1 MGRELPP
8 KYVIKI
14 LSRLENRG
22 FSAYMVGGCVRDM
35 IMGRR
40 PHDWDICSS
49 ALPDELI
56 SVFPR
61 SRPTGIKH
69 GTVTVK
75 MSGSSAEITTFRSD
89 GEYKDHRRPEAVQF
103 LSGLKGD
110 LERRDFTVNALALS
124 RSGELCDLFGG
135 REDIGNRL
143 IRCVGEPDRR
153 FNEDAL
159 RMLRAFR
166 FSAVLGFEIEPDTLA
181 AIRRNAPLSTF
192 LAKERIRDELE
203 KILLSDSPQT
213 ISHVIEF
220 GLTNDLVDKASACP
234 ELLSLKRLPKN
245 RALRW
250 AGLCALLLN
259 SGVIKDAAGFL
270 STLRLDS
277 ASIHSCSLGAKL
289 ALEHEPADALS
300 WKKLLAENGAE
311 IASCTAAACD
321 ALHGSG
327 HRALLRTV
335 IKSGE
340 CWSVKQLAVSGD
352 DIIGLGFRGT
362 EVGSVLSRLLYH
374 VLEQPSDNE
383 KVQLLNMARELA
395 AAQGKNQF

>member
-22 FSAYMVGGCVRDM
+22 FSAYMVGGCVRDV

-49 ALPDELI
+49 ALPDEVLA
-56 SVFPR
+56 VFPR

-103 LSGLKGD
+103 ISGLKGD

-124 RSGELCDLFGG
+124 RSGEICDLFGG
-135 REDIGNRL
+135 KEDIGKRL
-143 IRCVGEPDRR
+143 IRCVGEPVRR
-153 FNEDAL
+153 FEEDAL

-166 FSAVLGFEIEPDTLA
+166 FSAVLGFEIEPATLA
-181 AIRRNAPLSTF
+181 AIRKSAPLSAF
-192 LAKERIRDELE
+192 LAKERVRDELQ

-213 ISHVIEF
+213 MSSVIEF
-220 GLTNDLVDKASACP
+220 GLIDDLVDDASARP
-234 ELLSLKRLPKN
+234 ELLSLKKLPKN

-250 AGLCALLLN
+250 AALCALLLN
-259 SGVIKDAAGFL
+259 SGVIKESAGFL
-270 STLRLDS
+270 TLLRLDS
-277 ASIHSCSLGAKL
+277 ACVRNCSVGAKL
-289 ALEHEPADALS
+289 ALECPAANALS
-300 WKKLLAENGAE
+300 WKKQLAENGAE
-311 IASCTAAACD
+311 IAQCTAAACD
-321 ALHGSG
+321 ALYGRGSL
-327 HRALLRTV
+327 RLLRSV

-340 CWSVKQLAVSGD
+340 CWSIKQLAVSGD
-352 DIIGLGFRGT
+352 DLIGLGFRGT
-362 EVGSVLSRLLYH
+362 EVGSVLSLLLSH
-374 VLEQPSDNE
+374 VLESPSDND
-383 KVQLLNMARELA
+383 KTLLLSMARELA
-395 AAQGKNQF
+395 AAQGKHSS

>member
-124 RSGELCDLFGG
+124 RTGELCDLFGG

-153 FNEDAL
+153 FDEDAL
-159 RMLRAFR
+159 RMFRAFR
-166 FSAVLGFEIEPDTLA
+166 FSAVLGFKIEPDTLA
-181 AIRRNAPLSTF
+181 AIRRNAPLSAF

-213 ISHVIEF
+213 ISYVIEF
-220 GLTNDLVDKASACP
+220 GLIGDLADKASARP

-250 AGLCALLLN
+250 AALCVLLLK

-289 ALEHEPADALS
+289 APEHEPADALS

-321 ALHGSG
+321 ALYGSG
-327 HRALLRTV
+327 HRALLRAV

-362 EVGSVLSRLLYH
+362 EVGSVLSLLLSH

-383 KVQLLNMARELA
+383 RALLLNMARELA
-395 AAQGKNQF
+395 AVQSKQSS

>member
-181 AIRRNAPLSTF
+181 AIRRNAPLSAF
-192 LAKERIRDELE
+192 LAKKRIRDELE

-220 GLTNDLVDKASACP
+220 GLTNDLIDNASACP

-250 AGLCALLLN
+250 AALCALLLN

-311 IASCTAAACD
+311 IASCTAAAYD
-321 ALHGSG
+321 ALYGSG

-374 VLEQPSDNE
+374 VLEQPSYNE
-383 KVQLLNMARELA
+383 RALLLNMARELA

>member
-1 MGRELPP
+1 
-8 KYVIKI
+8 
-14 LSRLENRG
+14 
-22 FSAYMVGGCVRDM
+22 MVGGCVRDM

-110 LERRDFTVNALALS
+110 LERRDFTVNALSLS

-159 RMLRAFR
+159 RMFRAFR

-181 AIRRNAPLSTF
+181 AIRRNAPLSAF

-220 GLTNDLVDKASACP
+220 GLIDDLIDNASACP
-234 ELLSLKRLPKN
+234 ELLSLKRLPKS
-245 RALRW
+245 RVQRW

-289 ALEHEPADALS
+289 APEHEPADALS

-321 ALHGSG
+321 ALYGSG
-327 HRALLRTV
+327 HRALLRAV

-383 KVQLLNMARELA
+383 KVQLLNMAREHA